1 VSALLFL
8 LLAPLFTGS
17 LKWFKARLQNRV
29 GPDPLYDYKNLLKLW
44 RKTWIRPQ
52 GSSPLFLLAPV
63 VSLLG
68 VALAAAFLPLKSA
81 SAGTLGISFA
91 GDFLVLVYL
100 LNLGRFFQVLA
111 ALDAG
116 SAFGGQGS
124 YREGLLSV
132 LTEPGTVLALGAAG
146 LASGSLSLADFSPLS
161 QGNALVYIL
170 ALVALSL
177 ALLAEGAR
185 MPVDDPTTHLELTMI
200 HEAQLLDHSGP
211 LLALY
216 ELSAGMKLLVYTGL
230 IALLLPFGGLSFPAA
245 LLLAWLGLAYLETY
259 GVRLRYLRLP
269 DLMSYNTLM
278 GILAVLG
285 VVLRFRI

>member
-1 VSALLFL
+1 MSALLCF

-17 LKWFKARLQNRV
+17 LKWLKARLQNRL
-29 GPDPLYDYKNLLKLW
+29 GPDPLYDYKNLFKLW
-44 RKTWIRPQ
+44 GKLWIRPH
-52 GSSPLFLLAPV
+52 GSSLLFLLAPV

-68 VALAAAFLPLKSA
+68 VGLAAAFLPVLP
-81 SAGTLGISFA
+81 GISFA
-91 GDFLVLVYL
+91 GDFLVLAYL

-111 ALDAG
+111 ALDTG

-124 YREGLLSV
+124 YRENLVAV
-132 LTEPGTVLALGAAG
+132 LAEPGTILALGAAG
-146 LASGSLSLADFSPLS
+146 LASGNLSLADFSPLS
-161 QGNALVYIL
+161 QQNALVYIL
-170 ALVALSL
+170 ALVALTL

-216 ELSAGMKLLVYTGL
+216 ELSAGMKLLVYIGL

-245 LLLAWLGLAYLETY
+245 LLLAWLGLGYLETY
-259 GVRLRYLRLP
+259 GVKLRYLRLP
-269 DLMSYNTLM
+269 DLMSYSTLT

-285 VVLRFRI
+285 VVLRLRI

>member
-1 VSALLFL
+1 MSALLFF

-17 LKWFKARLQNRV
+17 LKWLKARLQNRV
-29 GPDPLYDYKNLLKLW
+29 GPDPLYDYKNLFKLW
-44 RKTWIRPQ
+44 RKAWIRPQ
-52 GSSPLFLLAPV
+52 GTSPLFLLAPV

-68 VALAAAFLPLKSA
+68 AGLAAAFLPVLP
-81 SAGTLGISFA
+81 GISFA

-111 ALDAG
+111 ALDSG

-124 YREGLLSV
+124 YRESLVAV
-132 LTEPGTVLALGAAG
+132 LAEPGSVLALASAG
-146 LASGSLSLADFSPLS
+146 LASGSLSLAGLSPLS
-161 QGNALVYIL
+161 QENALVYTL
-170 ALVALSL
+170 ALVSLSL

-185 MPVDDPTTHLELTMI
+185 LPVDDPTTHLELTMI

-216 ELSAGMKLLVYTGL
+216 ELSAGVKLLVYVGL
-230 IALLLPFGGLSFPAA
+230 IALLLPFGGLSFPMA
-245 LLLAWLGLAYLETY
+245 LLLAWLALGYLETY

-269 DLMSYNTLM
+269 DLMSYNTLA

-285 VVLRFRI
+285 VLRFWI

>member
-17 LKWFKARLQNRV
+17 LKWLKARLQNRV
-29 GPDPLYDYKNLLKLW
+29 GPDPLYDYKNLFKLW
-44 RKTWIRPQ
+44 RKVWIRPHR
-52 GSSPLFLLAPV
+52 SSLLFLLAPV
-63 VSLLG
+63 VGLLSVG
-68 VALAAAFLPLKSA
+68 LAAAFLPVLP
-81 SAGTLGISFA
+81 GISFA

-111 ALDAG
+111 ALDTG

-124 YREGLLSV
+124 YRESLVAV
-132 LTEPGTVLALGAAG
+132 LAEPGTVLALGAAG
-146 LASGSLSLADFSPLS
+146 LASGSLSLATFSPLS
-161 QGNALVYIL
+161 QENALVYTL
-170 ALVALSL
+170 ALVSLSL

-185 MPVDDPTTHLELTMI
+185 LPVDDPTTHLELTMI

-216 ELSAGMKLLVYTGL
+216 ELAAGLKLLLYAGL
-230 IALLLPFGGLSFPAA
+230 ITLLLPFGSLSFPAV
-245 LLLAWLGLAYLETY
+245 LLLAWLALGYLETY

-269 DLMSYNTLM
+269 DLMSYNTLS